1 MPCGERDPKR
11 WVQMSGMVGGG
22 SARGERRRRDV
33 QSQGAHLTLLS
44 REDREPR
51 HVGKCKGSECCAADA
66 LATLIHTEVRVFTL
80 KARNRRLKNTKSQP
94 RTKRSKPT
102 NVTLTLPLQYLA

>member
-51 HVGKCKGSECCAADA
+51 HVGKCKGSECCGRCARHA
-66 LATLIHTEVRVFTL
+66 HTH
-80 KARNRRLKNTKSQP
+80 
-94 RTKRSKPT
+94 RSPSLHT
-102 NVTLTLPLQYLA
+102 QSS